1 MEGALGGQ
9 VPVMDE
15 PAPEVEVTVTES
27 DAEHAVVQLTGELT
41 EGARKPLVRTMT
53 DLLLSAPQLRRVQLD
68 TSAVSFLNSAGVST
82 LVQVQKM
89 CQPRGIDLSLVVR
102 GTAVSRPLQ
111 LSGLWTRFT
120 VIDRRDETH
129 ETVHEATHKRSEH
142 S

>member
-1 MEGALGGQ
+1 
-9 VPVMDE
+9 MDE
-15 PAPEVEVTVTES
+15 PAPDVDVTVTES
-27 DAEHAVVQLTGELT
+27 DPEHAAIRLAGELT
-41 EGARKPLVRTMT
+41 EGVRKPLVRTMT

-68 TSAVSFLNSAGVST
+68 TSAVTFLNSAGIST

-89 CQPRGIDLSLVVR
+89 CQPRGIELTLVVH

-120 VIDRRDETH
+120 IVDRRDDAH
-129 ETVHEATHKRSEH
+129 ETVHEATHKRSDH